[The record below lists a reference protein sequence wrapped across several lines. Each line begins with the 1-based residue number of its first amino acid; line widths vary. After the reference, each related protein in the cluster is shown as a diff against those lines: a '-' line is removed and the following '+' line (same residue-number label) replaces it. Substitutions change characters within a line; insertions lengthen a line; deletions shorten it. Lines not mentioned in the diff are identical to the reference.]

1 MAPEITIFFVAIFA
15 LMQLVITIF
24 VGLKR
29 NQLDIRFYDEGDIDL
44 RKRVRAHANFTETV
58 PITLMAMAG
67 AEILTAPSTLIWA
80 FGLILLVARLWHYIV
95 IRTTAWGN
103 GRAIS
108 MGLTFI
114 SMSGSALAIL
124 WQLISSAM

>member
-1 MAPEITIFFVAIFA
+1 MIPEITILFVAIFA

-29 NQLDIRFYDEGDIDL
+29 NQTEIRFYDDGDLDL
-44 RKRVRAHANFTETV
+44 RQRVRAHANFTETV

-67 AEILTAPSTLIWA
+67 AEMMGTAPMLIW
-80 FGLILLVARLWHYIV
+80 GLGIVMLIARIWHYYV
-95 IRTTAWGN
+95 IRTLAWGN

-108 MGLTFI
+108 MALTFVA
-114 SMSGSALAIL
+114 MSGSAIAIL
-124 WQLISSAM
+124 WQAI